1 MDHSKRKSDWFWPE
15 GGAGGCPGI
24 YTTEPRGA
32 VDNGPDLCPWKEEDP
47 GLLDFMGLEL
57 KGSYAGVSALNDGG
71 DGLLLSYIY
80 TYIYIHLYLH
90 IKVERCFSS

>member
-1 MDHSKRKSDWFWPE
+1 
-15 GGAGGCPGI
+15 
-24 YTTEPRGA
+24 
-32 VDNGPDLCPWKEEDP
+32 
-47 GLLDFMGLEL
+47 LDFMGLEL